1 MKKIKNSARTLLSL
15 LAGLAILIISFT
27 NLPLSTTANQIS
39 QPAELEGVLR
49 SDFKTIQTFKLID
62 QHNDLFNETRLKD
75 KWSFVFFGYT
85 SCPDVCPTTL
95 TVLNSVNTLLEQEG
109 ITNMQAVFISVDP
122 KRDTTELLSSYV
134 AFFNKDFIG
143 TTGSKIEIDAVNKF
157 FGADYEYEPE
167 TDSGQYLVSHT
178 SAIFL
183 VDTQGR
189 LVATFSQPHY
199 PTTIAAQFKKIHSF
213 FNNES

>member
-1 MKKIKNSARTLLSL
+1 MKKIKYSARTLLSL
-15 LAGLAILIISFT
+15 LAGLAVLLISFT
-27 NLPLSTTANQIS
+27 YLPVSTTASQIS

-49 SDFKTIQTFKLID
+49 TEFKTIQTFNLFD
-62 QHNDLFNETRLKD
+62 QHNDLFNEMRFKD

-85 SCPDVCPTTL
+85 SCPDVCPITL
-95 TVLNSVNTLLEQEG
+95 TVLNSVNNLLEQEG
-109 ITNMQAVFISVDP
+109 INNMQAVFISVDP
-122 KRDTTELLSSYV
+122 KRDTIELLSSYV

-143 TTGSKIEIDAVNKF
+143 ATGSKNEIDAVNRF
-157 FGADYEYEPE
+157 FGADYEFEPE
-167 TDSGQYLVSHT
+167 TAPGQYLVAHT

-213 FNNES
+213 INNES